1 MAIAG
6 INRTYKGSLV
16 DPTVLLIEADVAA
29 VRACVDGL
37 KQ

>member
-1 MAIAG
+1 MQASALAAE
-6 INRTYKGSLV
+6 GSLV